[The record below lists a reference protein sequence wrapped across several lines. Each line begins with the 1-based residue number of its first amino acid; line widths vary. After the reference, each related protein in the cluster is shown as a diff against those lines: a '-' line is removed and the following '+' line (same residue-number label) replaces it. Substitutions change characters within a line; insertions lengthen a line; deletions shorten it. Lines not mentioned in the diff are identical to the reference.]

1 MTLRKV
7 ADICGFESFFM
18 LVTIS
23 LDLRLLDLKVYC
35 VQDYLPRA
43 LLDVEC
49 NLDSSLIA
57 P

>member
-1 MTLRKV
+1 
-7 ADICGFESFFM
+7 M